1 MLTILESIPAGFLAA
16 TARDLHQIIPGPTLL
31 HLPGKEPRPLFV
43 SVLLH
48 GNETTGLAAVQRL
61 LHQYGINLPRALSL
75 FIGNVTAA
83 REGLRALDGQPDYN
97 RIWPGTLEAAGT
109 PEAAMARRV
118 FDEMRQR
125 QVFASIDVHN
135 NTGTNPHYACI
146 NRLAPEFLQMA
157 TLFGRTVLYF
167 IKPDGVQTKAFASLC
182 PAVTVECGK
191 PGAPAGEQH
200 AFDYLSACLR
210 LKQVPDHPVAKSDLH
225 LFHTVTTV
233 KVSDGASLGFGD
245 GEADIMFPPHFDQM
259 NFSELPENTA
269 IARIRPGS
277 RAQICALDEAGNDVS
292 ARFFRVENDVVRT
305 RRCVMPAMLTLDAR
319 IVHQDCL
326 CYFMER
332 LAPPKLQPAG
342 A

>member
-1 MLTILESIPAGFLAA
+1 M
-16 TARDLHQIIPGPTLL
+16 
-31 HLPGKEPRPLFV
+31 
-43 SVLLH
+43 
-48 GNETTGLAAVQRL
+48 
-61 LHQYGINLPRALSL
+61 
-75 FIGNVTAA
+75 
-83 REGLRALDGQPDYN
+83 
-97 RIWPGTLEAAGT
+97 
-109 PEAAMARRV
+109 AMRV
-118 FDEMRQR
+118 FEEMRQR

-167 IKPDGVQTKAFASLC
+167 IKPDGVQTKAFARLC

-191 PGAPAGEQH
+191 PDDQAGEQH
-200 AFDYLSACLR
+200 AFDYLNACLR
-210 LKQVPDHPVAKSDLH
+210 LKQVPDHPIAKSDLH

-233 KVSDGASLGFGD
+233 KVSASASLGFGD

-277 RAQICALDEAGNDVS
+277 PARICAVDEAGNDVS
-292 ARFFRVENDVVRT
+292 GQFFLVQNGTVRT
-305 RRCVMPAMLTLDAR
+305 RRCVMPAMLTLDTR
-319 IVHQDCL
+319 IIHQDCL

-332 LAPPKLQPAG
+332 LDPLRPQPAG